1 MQYYVSCQPWKGG
14 CDEVR
19 VLIVDDHTL
28 FIDAIRP
35 IVEGLVGSDIA
46 IATTGQAAIET
57 ARDHRPD
64 LALVDIG
71 LPDRSGLSVAAEIL
85 SMNPDATVVALTGLE
100 DVALA
105 RQAAKIGLQ
114 GYLSKDVSLD
124 QFRSSLRNILH
135 GGSVQLMP
143 GVRTPRG
150 RSDRRP
156 KTTAMMLASHLTTR
170 EREVLT
176 LLVRGSSGADI
187 ADELSISKNTV
198 RTHIQSI
205 LTKLQVHSR
214 LEAVAFATRNG
225 FDTD

>member
-1 MQYYVSCQPWKGG
+1 VPV
-14 CDEVR
+14 VR

-35 IVEGLVGSDIA
+35 IVESLGGSEIA
-46 IATTGQAAIET
+46 TATTGGAAIDL
-57 ARDHRPD
+57 AREHAPE

-71 LPDRSGLSVAAEIL
+71 LPDRSGLSVAADLLAMFPE
-85 SMNPDATVVALTGLE
+85 ATVVALTGLE
-100 DVALA
+100 DASLA
-105 RQAAKIGLQ
+105 REAAKLGLK

-124 QFRSSLRNILH
+124 QFRASLRNILR

-143 GVRTPRG
+143 GVRGSRARAERGPR
-150 RSDRRP
+150 
-156 KTTAMMLASHLTTR
+156 TTARMLASHLTKR
-170 EREVLT
+170 ELEVLT
-176 LLVRGSSGADI
+176 LLVRGLSGGEI
-187 ADELSISKNTV
+187 AKELAISRNTV

-225 FDTD
+225 ITRG

>member
-1 MQYYVSCQPWKGG
+1 
-14 CDEVR
+14 VR

-35 IVEGLVGSDIA
+35 IVEGLVGSEMA
-46 IATTGQAAIET
+46 VATTGQAAIET
-57 ARDHRPD
+57 ARDLGPD

-85 SMNPDATVVALTGLE
+85 SMFPNATVIALTGLE
-100 DVALA
+100 DVSLA
-105 RQAAKIGLQ
+105 DQAAKIGLQ

-124 QFRSSLRNILH
+124 QFRASLRKILH
-135 GGSVQLMP
+135 GGSVRLMP
-143 GVRTPRG
+143 GARTPRG
-150 RSDRRP
+150 RSDREP
-156 KTTAMMLASHLTTR
+156 KTTARMLASHLTKR

-187 ADELSISKNTV
+187 AEELSISKNTV

-214 LEAVAFATRNG
+214 LEAVAFATHNG
-225 FDTD
+225 IDTD